1 MSLVP
6 TQVMVS
12 VDPSVVTLGT
22 LLRKTLSVS
31 EGDGQET
38 EYESNLHVIAAS
50 ACMNY
55 ELQN

>member
-1 MSLVP
+1 MTLVLI
-6 TQVMVS
+6 QVKVS

-22 LLRKTLSVS
+22 LLRTTPSVAK
-31 EGDGQET
+31 GDGQET
-38 EYESNLHVIAAS
+38 EYESNLHVIATS